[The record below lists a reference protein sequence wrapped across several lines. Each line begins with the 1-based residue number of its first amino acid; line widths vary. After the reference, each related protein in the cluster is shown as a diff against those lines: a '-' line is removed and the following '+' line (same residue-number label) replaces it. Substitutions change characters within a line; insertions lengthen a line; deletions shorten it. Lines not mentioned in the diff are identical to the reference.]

1 MKKQINVA
9 ISEEAYDAA
18 KVAAEERG
26 MLLRKWV
33 ERVLLDAGA
42 NPSATQIRLREPA
55 IRERTHEPMENI
67 P

>member
-1 MKKQINVA
+1 MKQLNVA

-33 ERVLLDAGA
+33 ERVILEASSKSAGK
-42 NPSATQIRLREPA
+42 SDLRYTPL
-55 IRERTHEPMENI
+55 ENE
-67 P
+67 